1 MKKSNIIFGWGLAAT
16 LFAGSLCAQPRQ
28 LSLQECQELALANN
42 VKMKNARLEAD
53 MAKADRQANIAKFF
67 PSIQATGIGFIADK
81 GILGGELGD
90 FVNLPTIPTL
100 SPDFIGSLPPSVQ
113 TLLQEIMSQGKIGE
127 LMQGIDNFNNLSH
140 KQVEVLD
147 KGLGASVTAVQPVF
161 MGLQI
166 INAQKLYKVGEQVKT
181 YQLQQSHDE
190 VLLTVEKY
198 YRQLLN
204 LREKEK
210 TVMSMDSLLGNLSGD
225 VTEAVSAG
233 VKSRNDQ
240 LQVTLKANQ
249 VKSGLIQVR
258 NGINLTK
265 MVLGQYIG
273 ITVDSFD
280 IVTMDEDLLVSP
292 EAYRTDHQ
300 AALNNNLNFRMLEK
314 SVEASRLRKRLALG
328 ENLPNVMVGGGFAY
342 HNFLNNIDRSFWFG
356 TAAVHVPITKWW
368 GGGLKMKK
376 ANLALQ
382 AAENTRDNAGE
393 LLTVQM
399 QQLYNQ
405 LEEYY
410 NQVEISKL
418 SIETATENYRMQ
430 HDAYQVG
437 TATMTELL
445 NAESLLHQSRDQYAN
460 DYTNYVL
467 KRMEYLHATGQY
479 QSGEVVI
486 DLQKG
491 KIIKA
496 AKDSKKTEKELS
508 KAEKEP
514 KETLSSPIQE
524 ANEIPGG
531 K

>member
-1 MKKSNIIFGWGLAAT
+1 MKKIKIIFGLGLASLLAT
-16 LFAGSLCAQPRQ
+16 PLLAQPRQ
-28 LSLQECQELALANN
+28 LTLQECQDLALANN
-42 VKMKNARLEAD
+42 VKMKNARLEVE
-53 MAKADRQANIAKFF
+53 MAKADRQANIANFF

-90 FVNLPTIPTL
+90 FINLP
-100 SPDFIGSLPPSVQ
+100 GSVGEALPGLASLQEFLMQNLPPE
-113 TLLQEIMSQGKIGE
+113 LLPQVGEIINGITGPIDQG
-127 LMQGIDNFNNLSH
+127 MQGIKH
-140 KQVEVLD
+140 KEVDVLD
-147 KGLGASVTAVQPVF
+147 KGLGAAVTAVQPVF
-161 MGLQI
+161 MGMKI
-166 INAQKLYKVGEQVKT
+166 VNAQKLYKVGEQVKA
-181 YQLQQSHDE
+181 YQLQQTHDE

-210 TVMSMDSLLGNLSGD
+210 TVISMDSLLNNLQGNVD
-225 VTEAVSAG
+225 EAVASG
-233 VKSRNDQ
+233 VKNRNDA
-240 LQVTLKANQ
+240 LQVNLKANQ

-258 NGINLTK
+258 NGISLTK

-273 ITVDSFD
+273 VAVDSFD
-280 IVTMDEDLLVSP
+280 IVTMDEEMLSTP
-292 EAYRTDHQ
+292 ETYRTNHQ
-300 AALNNNLNFRMLEK
+300 AALEGNLNFRLLEK
-314 SVEASRLRKRLALG
+314 SVEATRLRKRLALG
-328 ENLPNVMVGGGFAY
+328 ENLPNIMVGGGFAY

-382 AAENTRDNAGE
+382 VAENTRDNAGE

-418 SIETATENYRMQ
+418 SIETATENFRMQ
-430 HDAYQVG
+430 NDAYEAG

-479 QSGEVVI
+479 RQGEMVI
-486 DLQKG
+486 DAQKG
-491 KIIKA
+491 KILKEDKNVNK
-496 AKDSKKTEKELS
+496 KD
-508 KAEKEP
+508 KEP
-514 KETLSSPIQE
+514 KELTPAPLNE

>member
-1 MKKSNIIFGWGLAAT
+1 MAAGLCV
-16 LFAGSLCAQPRQ
+16 GSLHAQPRQ

-67 PSIQATGIGFIADK
+67 PSVQATGIGFIADK
-81 GILGGELGD
+81 GVLGGELGD
-90 FVNLPTIPTL
+90 FMNLPTIPTL
-100 SPDFIGSLPPSVQ
+100 SPEFLGSLPPSVQ
-113 TLLQEIMSQGKIGE
+113 QLIAEITSQGKLGE
-127 LMQGIDNFNNLSH
+127 LVQGINDFNNMGNTKVDLI
-140 KQVEVLD
+140 D

-161 MGLQI
+161 MGMQI

-225 VTEAVSAG
+225 VAEAVSAG

-240 LQVTLKANQ
+240 LQVTLKSNQ
-249 VKSGLIQVR
+249 AKSGLIQVR

-273 ITVDSFD
+273 MAVDSFD
-280 IVTMDEDLLVSP
+280 IVTLNEDWLVSP

-300 AALNNNLNFRMLEK
+300 AALSNNLNFRMLEK

-342 HNFLNNIDRSFWFG
+342 HNFLNNVNRSFWFG
-356 TAAVHVPITKWW
+356 TAAVHVPISKWW

-382 AAENTRDNAGE
+382 AAQNTRDNAGE

-410 NQVEISKL
+410 NQVEISRL
-418 SIETATENYRMQ
+418 SIETATDNYRMQ
-430 HDAYQVG
+430 HDAYQAG

-479 QSGEVVI
+479 QSGEMEI

-491 KIIKA
+491 KILKA
-496 AKDSKKTEKELS
+496 EKDSP

-514 KETLSSPIQE
+514 KETLSSPIRE
-524 ANEIPGG
+524 ANEVPGG

>member
-1 MKKSNIIFGWGLAAT
+1 MKKIKIVFGLGLA
-16 LFAGSLCAQPRQ
+16 SLLASPLLAQPRR
-28 LSLQECQELALANN
+28 LTLQECQDLALANN
-42 VKMKNARLEAD
+42 VKMKNARLEVE
-53 MAKADRQANIAKFF
+53 MAKADRQANIANFF

-90 FVNLPTIPTL
+90 FVNLPTIPE
-100 SPDFIGSLPPSVQ
+100 LPFPNELISQLPTAVVEALTELIQ
-113 TLLQEIMSQGKIGE
+113 NGKLGEIN
-127 LMQGIDNFNNLSH
+127 QGIKDFNNLG
-140 KQVEVLD
+140 KREVEVLD

-161 MGLQI
+161 MGMKI
-166 INAQKLYKVGEQVKT
+166 VNAQKLYKVGEQVKA
-181 YQLQQSHDE
+181 YQLQQTHDE

-210 TVMSMDSLLGNLSGD
+210 TVISMDSLLNNLQGNVD
-225 VTEAVSAG
+225 EAVASG
-233 VKSRNDQ
+233 VKNRNDA
-240 LQVTLKANQ
+240 LQVNLKANQ

-258 NGINLTK
+258 NGISLTK

-273 ITVDSFD
+273 IAVDSFD
-280 IVTMDEDLLVSP
+280 IVTMEDELLSTP
-292 EAYRTDHQ
+292 ETYRANHQ
-300 AALNNNLNFRMLEK
+300 AALEGNLNFRLLEK
-314 SVEASRLRKRLALG
+314 SVEATRLRKRLALG
-328 ENLPNVMVGGGFAY
+328 DNLPNIMVGGGFAY

-356 TAAVHVPITKWW
+356 TAAVNIPITKWW

-382 AAENTRDNAGE
+382 VAENTRDNAGE

-418 SIETATENYRMQ
+418 SIETATENFRMQ
-430 HDAYQVG
+430 NDAYQAG

-460 DYTNYVL
+460 DYTDYVL

-479 QSGEVVI
+479 RQGEMVI
-486 DLQKG
+486 DAQKG
-491 KIIKA
+491 RILKEYKNA
-496 AKDSKKTEKELS
+496 NRKDKDPKELTP
-508 KAEKEP
+508 AP
-514 KETLSSPIQE
+514 LNE
-524 ANEIPGG
+524 ADEIPGG

>member
-1 MKKSNIIFGWGLAAT
+1 MKNRNIIFGLGLTALLLADT
-16 LFAGSLCAQPRQ
+16 LCAQPRQ

-42 VKMKNARLEAD
+42 VKMKNARLEVD
-53 MAKADRQANIAKFF
+53 MAKADRQANISKFF

-81 GILGGELGD
+81 GVLGGKLGD
-90 FVNLPTIPTL
+90 FVDLPTIPTL
-100 SPDFIGSLPPSVQ
+100 SPEFMGSLPPSVQ
-113 TLLQEIMSQGKIGE
+113 ELIQEIISQGKIGQ
-127 LMQGIDNFNNLSH
+127 LVQGIEDFNNLGNRE
-140 KQVEVLD
+140 VEILD

-161 MGLQI
+161 MGMQI

-190 VLLTVEKY
+190 VVLTVEKY

-225 VTEAVSAG
+225 VEEAVAAG

-249 VKSGLIQVR
+249 VKSGLIQVK

-273 ITVDSFD
+273 MAVDSFD
-280 IVTMDEDLLVSP
+280 IITLEDELLATP
-292 EAYRTDHQ
+292 EAYRVDHQ
-300 AALNNNLNFRMLEK
+300 AALHNNLNFLMLEK
-314 SVEASRLRKRLALG
+314 SVEATRLRKRLALG
-328 ENLPNVMVGGGFAY
+328 ENLPSVLVGGGFAY
-342 HNFLNNIDRSFWFG
+342 HNILNNVDRSFWFG
-356 TAAVHVPITKWW
+356 TAAVHIPITQWW

-393 LLTVQM
+393 LLSVQM

-405 LEEYY
+405 LGEYY
-410 NQVEISKL
+410 DQVEISKL
-418 SIETATENYRMQ
+418 SIETANENYRMQ
-430 HDAYQVG
+430 LDAYQAG

-479 QSGEVVI
+479 QTGEMVI
-486 DLQKG
+486 DVQRG
-491 KIIKA
+491 KILKA
-496 AKDSKKTEKELS
+496 DKVSEKPRR
-508 KAEKEP
+508 EP
-514 KETLSSPIQE
+514 KEVLPTPIQE
-524 ANEIPGG
+524 ASEISGG
-531 K
+531 M